1 MDTNVKNSVLVA
13 GSAIA
18 GGMGGSWAA
27 TRLGA
32 ALGLSLGPW
41 GSAVGAMLGAMASTA
56 LTKKLLGEPQPM
68 LEPQAGLQATTE
80 SEPQNA

>member
-1 MDTNVKNSVLVA
+1 MDTNIKNSLLLA
-13 GSAIA
+13 GSAMA

-41 GSAVGAMLGAMASTA
+41 GSAAGAMLGAMASTA
-56 LTKKLLGEPQPM
+56 LAKKLLGEPQSM
-68 LEPQAGLQATTE
+68 LEAQIDVEAAPE
-80 SEPQNA
+80 SELQKA

>member
-1 MDTNVKNSVLVA
+1 MDTNIKNSLILA

-32 ALGLSLGPW
+32 AFGLSLGPW
-41 GSAVGAMLGAMASTA
+41 GSAIGGMLGAMASTA
-56 LTKKLLGEPQPM
+56 LAKRFVGEPQPV
-68 LEPQAGLQATTE
+68 LGVQPDVEGAVETEPQKA
-80 SEPQNA
+80 

>member
-1 MDTNVKNSVLVA
+1 MDTNVKNSLLLA

-18 GGMGGSWAA
+18 GGAGGSWAA

-41 GSAVGAMLGAMASTA
+41 GSVAGAMLGAMASTA
-56 LTKKLLGEPQPM
+56 LAKKMLGEPQTM
-68 LEPQAGLQATTE
+68 LEAQINAEAE
-80 SEPQNA
+80 AEPQKA

>member
-1 MDTNVKNSVLVA
+1 MDPNIKNSLLLA

-32 ALGLSLGPW
+32 AFGLTLGPW
-41 GSAVGAMLGAMASTA
+41 GSAIGGMLGAMASTA
-56 LTKKLLGEPQPM
+56 LAKKFVGEPQPM
-68 LEPQAGLQATTE
+68 FGYQLAAEEASETEPQKA
-80 SEPQNA
+80 

>member
-1 MDTNVKNSVLVA
+1 MDTHVKNSLLLA
-13 GSAIA
+13 GSAIL

-32 ALGLSLGPW
+32 ALGLTLGPW

-56 LTKKLLGEPQPM
+56 LAKRYLDDPQAM
-68 LEPQAGLQATTE
+68 LEAQAGLEAAAE
-80 SEPQNA
+80 SEPQEA

>member
-1 MDTNVKNSVLVA
+1 MDTDIKNSLIIA

-41 GSAVGAMLGAMASTA
+41 GSAIGGMLGAMASTA
-56 LTKKLLGEPQPM
+56 LAKRFIGEPQPV
-68 LEPQAGLQATTE
+68 LGVQSNVQAAPEAEPREA
-80 SEPQNA
+80 

>member
-1 MDTNVKNSVLVA
+1 MDTNVKNSLLMA

-18 GGMGGSWAA
+18 GGAGGSWAA

-41 GSAVGAMLGAMASTA
+41 GSAAGAMLGAMASTA
-56 LTKKLLGEPQPM
+56 LARKMLGEPQSM
-68 LEPQAGLQATTE
+68 LEAQLTAEAE
-80 SEPQNA
+80 SEPQQA

>member
-1 MDTNVKNSVLVA
+1 MDTNIKNSLLIA

-41 GSAVGAMLGAMASTA
+41 GSAIGGMLGAMASTA
-56 LTKKLLGEPQPM
+56 LAKRFIGEPQPV
-68 LEPQAGLQATTE
+68 LGVQPYVEAAPETDPQKA
-80 SEPQNA
+80 